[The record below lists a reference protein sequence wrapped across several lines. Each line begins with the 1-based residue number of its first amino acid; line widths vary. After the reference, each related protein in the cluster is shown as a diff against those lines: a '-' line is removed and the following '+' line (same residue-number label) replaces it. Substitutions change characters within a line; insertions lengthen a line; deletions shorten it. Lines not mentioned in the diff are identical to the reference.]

1 MTWHWVSSIKTR
13 SDDKTGLK
21 MLSNRVAL
29 VTGATGGLG
38 RVVVKRFLTEG
49 ATVAAVYRNEDK
61 LKKLVEYIGDNKI
74 NGFKADVTDPA
85 SVSSL
90 VAEVT
95 KQLGRIDVLLNIV
108 GGYTGGM
115 LLQES
120 EEAVLDKMV
129 TLNTR
134 SAWLCSRA
142 VLPGMIERNWGRIV
156 SVAAKNATS
165 RGRRAGNIA
174 YAISKGGVITLTEAL
189 AEELSKVEVNVNCVM
204 PATID
209 TAENREKMPKAD
221 TSKWVSP
228 EDIAEVMIFLS
239 SDSSK
244 AVTGAAIPIFGRS
257 YL

>member
-1 MTWHWVSSIKTR
+1 
-13 SDDKTGLK
+13 

-38 RVVVKRFLTEG
+38 RVVAKRFLAEG
-49 ATVAAVYRNEDK
+49 ATVAAVYRSEDK
-61 LKKLVEYIGDNKI
+61 LNELVEYVGGGKI
-74 NGFKADVTDPA
+74 SGFKADVTDPA

-90 VAEVT
+90 VGEVT
-95 KQLGRIDVLLNIV
+95 KQLGRVDVLLNIA
-108 GGYTGGM
+108 GGYAGGM
-115 LLQES
+115 PLQES
-120 EEAVLDKMV
+120 EEDMLDKMV

-134 SAWLCSRA
+134 SVWLCSRA

-156 SVAAKNATS
+156 SVAAKNATP

-174 YAISKGGVITLTEAL
+174 YAISKGGIVTLTEAL
-189 AEELSKVEVNVNCVM
+189 AEELAKYEVNVNCVM

-228 EDIAEVMIFLS
+228 EDIAEVILFLS
-239 SDSSK
+239 SESSR
-244 AVTGAAIPIFGRS
+244 AVTGASIPIFGRS
-257 YL
+257 